1 MSGYASSYLTQREIL
16 DSPRWK
22 ELRREAIARDGGR
35 CRLCGSRM
43 ALEVHH
49 RDYSTLGTPDEIDDL
64 TTLCQTHHELVS
76 EALGDAPQKR
86 RGSGGGLPA

>member
-1 MSGYASSYLTQREIL
+1 MSTRALSFMTYREYLE
-16 DSPRWK
+16 SPRFT

-49 RDYSTLGTPDEIDDL
+49 RDYSTVGTPDELEDL
-64 TTLCQTHHELVS
+64 TTLCADCHELVS
-76 EALGDAPQKR
+76 ERLGM
-86 RGSGGGLPA
+86 